1 MKYMIKEVY
10 DKIKKGGNMVLK
22 PLMSYRRFLLGML
35 FLLVLIM
42 TGCSHS
48 EQKGTP
54 VDISYLN
61 KKETK
66 LVAETHYLES
76 TNTKDMIV
84 EVLTLL
90 CSVPDNKELKAT
102 LTSGINII
110 TYSYDGEQV
119 IVSLGEKY
127 KELSGTTEVLT
138 RAALVRSLTNIP
150 DVNYVM
156 LTVNGESLTDLSGN
170 AIGAMTADMFVNN
183 AGTQV
188 EKVESKVTLR
198 LYFAN
203 ETGDGLMAVNRELTH
218 NADLSNVP
226 MEKLVVEQLISG
238 PASDETFPTIS
249 PDTKLVNITVKDGVC
264 YLTFDSAMLTAVNNV
279 TTDVTIYSI
288 VNSLV
293 ELSNINKVQIS
304 IDGNKDGKFRDK
316 YEAST
321 IFERNLSLVN

>member
-1 MKYMIKEVY
+1 M
-10 DKIKKGGNMVLK
+10 DWK
-22 PLMSYRRFLLGML
+22 PLRGYRKVFFLLGLML
-35 FLLVLIM
+35 LAAALA
-42 TGCSHS
+42 TGCSK
-48 EQKGTP
+48 EEPQGTP

-61 KKETK
+61 KSETK
-66 LVAETHYLES
+66 LVTERHYLTS
-76 TNTKDMIV
+76 TDTKDMIV

-127 KELSGTTEVLT
+127 KELSRTTEVLT

-150 DVNYVM
+150 EVNYVM
-156 LTVNGESLTDLSGN
+156 LTVNGESLTDTSGN
-170 AIGAMTADMFVNN
+170 AIGAMTSDMFVNN
-183 AGTQV
+183 VGAQV
-188 EKVESKVTLR
+188 EAVDSTVTLR

-203 ETGDGLMAVNRELTH
+203 EEGDGLVAVNRELAH
-218 NADLSNVP
+218 NADISNVP

-238 PASDETFPTIS
+238 PANDDTYPTIS
-249 PDTKLVNITVKDGVC
+249 PDTKLVNITVRDNIC

-279 TTDVTIYSI
+279 TTDVTVYSL

-293 ELSNINKVQIS
+293 ELSNINKVQIF

-321 IFERNLSLVN
+321 VFERNLLLVD

>member
-1 MKYMIKEVY
+1 MDQRPLKRCHK
-10 DKIKKGGNMVLK
+10 VL
-22 PLMSYRRFLLGML
+22 FLLGLMQ
-35 FLLVLIM
+35 LLAVLM
-42 TGCSHS
+42 TGCRS
-48 EQKGTP
+48 EEPQGTP

-61 KKETK
+61 KNETK
-66 LVAETHYLES
+66 LVTETHYLTS
-76 TNTKDMIV
+76 TETKDMIV

-127 KELSGTTEVLT
+127 RELSRTTEVLT

-150 DVNYVM
+150 EVNYVM
-156 LTVNGESLTDLSGN
+156 LTVNGESLTDASGN
-170 AIGAMTADMFVNN
+170 AIGIMTSDMFVNN
-183 AGTQV
+183 AGAQV
-188 EKVESKVTLR
+188 ETVNSTVTLR

-203 ETGDGLMAVNRELTH
+203 EEGSGLVAVNRELAH
-218 NADLSNVP
+218 NADVSNVP

-238 PASDETFPTIS
+238 PVNGETWPTIS
-249 PDTKLVNITVKDGVC
+249 PDTKLVNITVRDNIC
-264 YLTFDSAMLTAVNNV
+264 YLTFDSAILTAVNNV

-321 IFERNLSLVN
+321 VFERNLSLVN

>member
-1 MKYMIKEVY
+1 MDWKSL
-10 DKIKKGGNMVLK
+10 KGC
-22 PLMSYRRFLLGML
+22 RRLLFLLGLM
-35 FLLVLIM
+35 FWPAVFM
-42 TGCSHS
+42 AGCSR
-48 EQKGTP
+48 EKPQGTA

-61 KKETK
+61 KSETK
-66 LVAETHYLES
+66 LVTETHYLTS
-76 TNTKDMIV
+76 TDTKDMIV

-102 LTSGINII
+102 LTSGINVI

-127 KELSGTTEVLT
+127 KELSRTTEVLT

-150 DVNYVM
+150 GVNYVM
-156 LTVNGESLTDLSGN
+156 LTVNGESLTDASGT
-170 AIGAMTADMFVNN
+170 AIGVMTADMFVND
-183 AGTQV
+183 AGAQV
-188 EKVESKVTLR
+188 EKVDTTVTLR

-203 ETGDGLMAVNRELTH
+203 EEGDGLVAVNRELVH
-218 NADLSNVP
+218 NADVSNVS
-226 MEKLVVEQLISG
+226 MEKLVIEQLISG
-238 PASDETFPTIS
+238 PANGDTFPTIN
-249 PDTKLVNITVKDGVC
+249 PDTKLVNSTVRDGVC
-264 YLTFDSAMLTAVNNV
+264 YLTFDSSIFTAVNNV

-293 ELSNINKVQIS
+293 ELGNINKVQIS

-321 IFERNLSLVN
+321 VFERNLSLVN

>member
-1 MKYMIKEVY
+1 
-10 DKIKKGGNMVLK
+10 MVLK
-22 PLMSYRRFLLGML
+22 PLRRYRRFWLLLGML
-35 FLLVLIM
+35 FFPVLLM
-42 TGCSHS
+42 TGCSHA
-48 EQKGTP
+48 EQKGTA

-76 TNTKDMIV
+76 TDTKDMIV

-203 ETGDGLMAVNRELTH
+203 ETGDGLVAVNRELTH
-218 NADLSNVP
+218 NADLSNVS

-238 PASDETFPTIS
+238 PASDETFPTVS

-264 YLTFDSAMLTAVNNV
+264 YLTFDSAMLTAVDNV

>member
-1 MKYMIKEVY
+1 MNWYPAER
-10 DKIKKGGNMVLK
+10 
-22 PLMSYRRFLLGML
+22 SRRVL
-35 FLLVLIM
+35 FLFGLMLVLAVLP
-42 TGCSHS
+42 TGCSS
-48 EQKGTP
+48 EEKQGTA

-66 LVAETHYLES
+66 LVTETHYLES
-76 TNTKDMIV
+76 IDTKDMIV
-84 EVLTLL
+84 EVLKLL
-90 CSVPDNKELKAT
+90 CAVPDNKELKAT

-127 KELSGTTEVLT
+127 KELSRTTEVLT

-150 DVNYVM
+150 GVNYVM
-156 LTVNGESLTDLSGN
+156 ITVNGEALTDLSGN
-170 AIGAMTADMFVNN
+170 AIGIMMADMFVDN

-188 EKVESKVTLR
+188 EAVESRVNLR

-203 ETGDGLMAVNRELTH
+203 ETGDGLIAVNRELMH
-218 NADLSNVP
+218 NADVSNVS

-238 PASDETFPTIS
+238 PANGETFPTIS

-264 YLTFDSAMLTAVNNV
+264 YLTFNSAMLTAVNNV
-279 TTDVTIYSI
+279 TTDVTIFSI

-304 IDGNKDGKFRDK
+304 IEGNKDGKFRDK

-321 IFERNLSLVN
+321 VFERNLSLVN

>member
-1 MKYMIKEVY
+1 
-10 DKIKKGGNMVLK
+10 MVLK
-22 PLMSYRRFLLGML
+22 PLRRYRRFWLLLGML
-35 FLLVLIM
+35 FFPVLLM
-42 TGCSHS
+42 TGCSHA
-48 EQKGTP
+48 EQKGTA

-76 TNTKDMIV
+76 TDTKDMIV

-203 ETGDGLMAVNRELTH
+203 ETGDGLVAVNRELTH

-238 PASDETFPTIS
+238 PASDETFPTVS

-264 YLTFDSAMLTAVNNV
+264 YLTFDSTMLTAVNNV

>member
-1 MKYMIKEVY
+1 M
-10 DKIKKGGNMVLK
+10 DCRPLRRHHQVLE
-22 PLMSYRRFLLGML
+22 LLL
-35 FLLVLIM
+35 FLLLSAGFM
-42 TGCSHS
+42 TGCSS
-48 EQKGTP
+48 EEPQGIP

-61 KKETK
+61 KNETK
-66 LVAETHYLES
+66 LVTETHYLAG
-76 TNTKDMIV
+76 TDTKDMIV

-127 KELSGTTEVLT
+127 KELPRTTEVLT

-150 DVNYVM
+150 EVNYVM
-156 LTVNGESLTDLSGN
+156 LTVNGESLTDASGN
-170 AIGAMTADMFVNN
+170 AIGIMTADMFVNN
-183 AGTQV
+183 AGAQV
-188 EKVESKVTLR
+188 EQVESKVTLR

-203 ETGDGLMAVNRELTH
+203 EEGDGLVAVNRELAH
-218 NADLSNVP
+218 NADISNVP

-238 PASDETFPTIS
+238 PANDESYPTIS
-249 PDTKLVNITVKDGVC
+249 PGTKLVNITVRDNIC
-264 YLTFDSAMLTAVNNV
+264 YLTFDSTMLTAVNNV
-279 TTDVTIYSI
+279 TTDVTIYSL

-304 IDGNKDGKFRDK
+304 IEGNKDGKFRDK

-321 IFERNLSLVN
+321 VFERNLSLVN

>member
-1 MKYMIKEVY
+1 
-10 DKIKKGGNMVLK
+10 MVLK
-22 PLMSYRRFLLGML
+22 PLRRYRRFWLLLGML
-35 FLLVLIM
+35 FFPVLLM
-42 TGCSHS
+42 TGCSHA
-48 EQKGTP
+48 EQKGTA

-76 TNTKDMIV
+76 TDTKDMIV

-203 ETGDGLMAVNRELTH
+203 ETGDGLVAVNRELTH

-238 PASDETFPTIS
+238 PASDETFPTVS

-264 YLTFDSAMLTAVNNV
+264 YLTFDSTMLTAVNNV

-321 IFERNLSLVN
+321 IFELSLIHI

>member
-1 MKYMIKEVY
+1 MNWHPAERFQ
-10 DKIKKGGNMVLK
+10 KI
-22 PLMSYRRFLLGML
+22 L
-35 FLLVLIM
+35 FLFGLILM
-42 TGCSHS
+42 LAVISIGCSS
-48 EQKGTP
+48 EEKQGTAI
-54 VDISYLN
+54 DISYLN

-66 LVAETHYLES
+66 LVTETHYLES
-76 TNTKDMIV
+76 TDTKDMIV
-84 EVLTLL
+84 EVLKLL
-90 CSVPDNKELKAT
+90 CAVPDNKELKAT

-127 KELSGTTEVLT
+127 KELSRTTEVLT

-150 DVNYVM
+150 GINYVM
-156 LTVNGESLTDLSGN
+156 LTVNGEALTDLSGN
-170 AIGAMTADMFVNN
+170 AIGIMTADMFVDN

-188 EKVESKVTLR
+188 ETVESKVNLR

-203 ETGDGLMAVNRELTH
+203 ETGDGLIAVNRELTH
-218 NADLSNVP
+218 NADVSNVP

-238 PASDETFPTIS
+238 PANNETFPTIS
-249 PDTKLVNITVKDGVC
+249 SDTKLVNITVKDGVC
-264 YLTFDSAMLTAVNNV
+264 YLTFNSAILTTVNNV

-304 IDGNKDGKFRDK
+304 IEDNKDGKFRDK

-321 IFERNLSLVN
+321 VFERNLSLVN

>member
-1 MKYMIKEVY
+1 MNWYPAER
-10 DKIKKGGNMVLK
+10 
-22 PLMSYRRFLLGML
+22 SRRVL
-35 FLLVLIM
+35 FLFGLMLVLAVLP
-42 TGCSHS
+42 TGCSS
-48 EQKGTP
+48 EEKQGTA

-61 KKETK
+61 KRETK
-66 LVAETHYLES
+66 LVTETHYLES
-76 TNTKDMIV
+76 IDTKDMIV
-84 EVLTLL
+84 EVLKLL
-90 CSVPDNKELKAT
+90 CAVPDNKELKAT

-127 KELSGTTEVLT
+127 KELSRTTEVLT

-150 DVNYVM
+150 GVNYVM
-156 LTVNGESLTDLSGN
+156 ITVNGEALTDLSGN
-170 AIGAMTADMFVNN
+170 AIGIMTADMFVDN

-188 EKVESKVTLR
+188 EAVESRVNLR

-203 ETGDGLMAVNRELTH
+203 ETGDGLIAVNRELTH
-218 NADLSNVP
+218 NADVSNVP

-238 PASDETFPTIS
+238 PVNGETFPTIS

-264 YLTFDSAMLTAVNNV
+264 YLTFNSAMLTAVNNV
-279 TTDVTIYSI
+279 TTDVTIFSI

-304 IDGNKDGKFRDK
+304 IEGNKDGKFRDK

-321 IFERNLSLVN
+321 VFERNLSLVN

>member
-1 MKYMIKEVY
+1 MVFPILVIACLMIILT
-10 DKIKKGGNMVLK
+10 D
-22 PLMSYRRFLLGML
+22 
-35 FLLVLIM
+35 
-42 TGCSHS
+42 GCSKT
-48 EQKGTP
+48 EEKGTP

-61 KKETK
+61 KSETK
-66 LVAETHYLES
+66 LVTETHYFES
-76 TNTKDMIV
+76 EDTKERIV

-102 LTSGINII
+102 LTTGINII

-127 KELSGTTEVLT
+127 KELPKTTEVLT

-150 DVNYVM
+150 GVSYVM
-156 LTVNGESLTDLSGN
+156 ITVNGESLTDLSGN
-170 AIGAMTADMFVNN
+170 AIGIMTADMFVDN

-188 EKVESKVTLR
+188 ETVESKVNLR

-203 ETGDGLMAVNRELTH
+203 ESGDGLITVNRELTH
-218 NADLSNVP
+218 NADVSNVP

-238 PASDETFPTIS
+238 PANDKTYPTIS
-249 PDTKLVNITVKDGVC
+249 PGTKLINSTVKDGVC
-264 YLTFDSAMLTAVNNV
+264 YLTFDSTLITAVNNV

-293 ELSNINKVQIS
+293 ELSNINKVQIA
-304 IDGNKDGKFRDK
+304 IEGNKDGKFRDK
-316 YEAST
+316 YELST
-321 IFERNLSLVN
+321 VFERNLSLVEQ

>member
-1 MKYMIKEVY
+1 MDWK
-10 DKIKKGGNMVLK
+10 
-22 PLMSYRRFLLGML
+22 LLRGCHKVL
-35 FLLVLIM
+35 FLLCLMLLPAVLM
-42 TGCSHS
+42 TGCS
-48 EQKGTP
+48 EEEPQGTP
-54 VDISYLN
+54 IDISYLN
-61 KKETK
+61 KNETK
-66 LVAETHYLES
+66 LVTEKHYLTS
-76 TNTKDMIV
+76 TDTKDMIV

-90 CSVPDNKELKAT
+90 CSMPDNKELKAT

-127 KELSGTTEVLT
+127 KELSRTTEVLT

-156 LTVNGESLTDLSGN
+156 LTVNGESLTDTSGN
-170 AIGAMTADMFVNN
+170 AIGVMTSDMFVNN
-183 AGTQV
+183 AGAQV
-188 EKVESKVTLR
+188 ETVNSTVTLR

-203 ETGDGLMAVNRELTH
+203 EDGDGLVAVNRELAH
-218 NADLSNVP
+218 NADISNVP

-238 PASDETFPTIS
+238 PKNNETYPTIS
-249 PDTKLVNITVKDGVC
+249 PDTKLVNITVRDNIC
-264 YLTFDSAMLTAVNNV
+264 YLTFDSAILTAVNNV

-321 IFERNLSLVN
+321 VFERNLSLIN

>member
-1 MKYMIKEVY
+1 MNWYPAER
-10 DKIKKGGNMVLK
+10 
-22 PLMSYRRFLLGML
+22 SRRVL
-35 FLLVLIM
+35 FLFGLMLVLAVLP
-42 TGCSHS
+42 TGCSS
-48 EQKGTP
+48 EEKQGTA

-66 LVAETHYLES
+66 LVTETHYLES
-76 TNTKDMIV
+76 IDTKDMIV
-84 EVLTLL
+84 EVLKLL
-90 CSVPDNKELKAT
+90 CAVPDNKELKAT

-110 TYSYDGEQV
+110 IYSYDGEQV

-127 KELSGTTEVLT
+127 KELSRTTEVLT

-150 DVNYVM
+150 GVNYVM
-156 LTVNGESLTDLSGN
+156 ITVNGEALTDLSGN
-170 AIGAMTADMFVNN
+170 AIGIMTADMFVDN

-188 EKVESKVTLR
+188 EAVESRVNLR

-203 ETGDGLMAVNRELTH
+203 ETGDGLIAVNRELMH
-218 NADLSNVP
+218 NADVSNVS

-238 PASDETFPTIS
+238 PANGETFPTIS

-264 YLTFDSAMLTAVNNV
+264 YLTFNSAMLTAVNNV
-279 TTDVTIYSI
+279 TTDVTIFSI

-304 IDGNKDGKFRDK
+304 IEGNKDGKFRDK

-321 IFERNLSLVN
+321 VFERNLSLVN

>member
-1 MKYMIKEVY
+1 MKIIWMTIKG
-10 DKIKKGGNMVLK
+10 KGVFMDWK
-22 PLMSYRRFLLGML
+22 PLGRYHKVWFLLGL
-35 FLLVLIM
+35 ILLSAIM
-42 TGCSHS
+42 MAGCSS
-48 EQKGTP
+48 EEPQGTP
-54 VDISYLN
+54 IDISYLN
-61 KKETK
+61 KNETK
-66 LVAETHYLES
+66 LVTETHYLTS
-76 TNTKDMIV
+76 TDTKDQIV

-90 CSVPDNKELKAT
+90 CSMPDNKELKAT

-119 IVSLGEKY
+119 ILSLGEKY
-127 KELSGTTEVLT
+127 KELSRTTEVLT
-138 RAALVRSLTNIP
+138 RAAVVRSLTNIP
-150 DVNYVM
+150 EVSYVM
-156 LTVNGESLTDLSGN
+156 ITVNGESLTDASGN
-170 AIGAMTADMFVNN
+170 AIGIMTADMFVNN

-188 EKVESKVTLR
+188 EQANSTVTLR

-203 ETGDGLMAVNRELTH
+203 EEGNGLIAVNRELAH
-218 NADLSNVP
+218 NADISNVP

-238 PASDETFPTIS
+238 PANDETYPTIS
-249 PDTKLVNITVKDGVC
+249 PDTKLVNITVRDYIC
-264 YLTFDSAMLTAVNNV
+264 YLTFDSTILTAVNNV

-321 IFERNLSLVN
+321 VFERDLSLVH

>member
-1 MKYMIKEVY
+1 
-10 DKIKKGGNMVLK
+10 
-22 PLMSYRRFLLGML
+22 
-35 FLLVLIM
+35 M
-42 TGCSHS
+42 T
-48 EQKGTP
+48 
-54 VDISYLN
+54 
-61 KKETK
+61 
-66 LVAETHYLES
+66 ETHYLES
-76 TNTKDMIV
+76 TDTKDMIV
-84 EVLTLL
+84 EVLKLL
-90 CSVPDNKELKAT
+90 CAVPDNKELKAT

-127 KELSGTTEVLT
+127 KELSRTTEVLT

-150 DVNYVM
+150 GINYVM
-156 LTVNGESLTDLSGN
+156 LTVNGEALTDLSGN
-170 AIGAMTADMFVNN
+170 AIGIMTADMFVDN

-188 EKVESKVTLR
+188 ETVESKVNLR

-203 ETGDGLMAVNRELTH
+203 ETGDGLIAVNRELTH
-218 NADLSNVP
+218 NADVSNVP

-238 PASDETFPTIS
+238 PANNETFPTIS
-249 PDTKLVNITVKDGVC
+249 SDTKLVNITVKDGVC
-264 YLTFDSAMLTAVNNV
+264 YLTFNSAILTTVNNV

-304 IDGNKDGKFRDK
+304 IEDNKDGKFRDK

-321 IFERNLSLVN
+321 VFERNLSLVN

>member
-1 MKYMIKEVY
+1 
-10 DKIKKGGNMVLK
+10 
-22 PLMSYRRFLLGML
+22 
-35 FLLVLIM
+35 
-42 TGCSHS
+42 
-48 EQKGTP
+48 
-54 VDISYLN
+54 
-61 KKETK
+61 
-66 LVAETHYLES
+66 
-76 TNTKDMIV
+76 
-84 EVLTLL
+84 
-90 CSVPDNKELKAT
+90 
-102 LTSGINII
+102 
-110 TYSYDGEQV
+110 
-119 IVSLGEKY
+119 
-127 KELSGTTEVLT
+127 
-138 RAALVRSLTNIP
+138 
-150 DVNYVM
+150 M

-203 ETGDGLMAVNRELTH
+203 ETGDGLVAVNRELTH

-238 PASDETFPTIS
+238 PASDETFPTVS

-264 YLTFDSAMLTAVNNV
+264 YLTFDSAMLTAVDNV

>member
-1 MKYMIKEVY
+1 M
-10 DKIKKGGNMVLK
+10 DQK
-22 PLMSYRRFLLGML
+22 PLKRCHKVLFLLGLMQ
-35 FLLVLIM
+35 LLAVLM
-42 TGCSHS
+42 AGRSS
-48 EQKGTP
+48 EEPQGTP
-54 VDISYLN
+54 IDISYLN
-61 KKETK
+61 KNETK
-66 LVAETHYLES
+66 LVTETHYLTS
-76 TNTKDMIV
+76 TETKDMIV

-127 KELSGTTEVLT
+127 RELSRTTEVLT

-150 DVNYVM
+150 EVNYVM
-156 LTVNGESLTDLSGN
+156 LTVNGESLTDASGN
-170 AIGAMTADMFVNN
+170 AIGIMTSDMFVNN
-183 AGTQV
+183 AGAQV
-188 EKVESKVTLR
+188 ETVNSTVTLR

-203 ETGDGLMAVNRELTH
+203 EEGSGLVAVNRELAH
-218 NADLSNVP
+218 NADVSNVP

-238 PASDETFPTIS
+238 PVNSETWPTIS
-249 PDTKLVNITVKDGVC
+249 PDTKLVNITVRDNIC
-264 YLTFDSAMLTAVNNV
+264 YLTFDSAILTAVNNV

-321 IFERNLSLVN
+321 VFERNLSLVN

>member
-1 MKYMIKEVY
+1 M
-10 DKIKKGGNMVLK
+10 NQK
-22 PLMSYRRFLLGML
+22 PLKRYCRLLLLLGLLL
-35 FLLVLIM
+35 FPAVIL
-42 TGCSHS
+42 TGCGS
-48 EQKGTP
+48 EEPQGTP
-54 VDISYLN
+54 IDISYLN
-61 KKETK
+61 KNETK
-66 LVAETHYLES
+66 LVTETHYITS
-76 TNTKDMIV
+76 TDTKDMIV

-90 CSVPDNKELKAT
+90 CTVPDNKELKAT

-110 TYSYDGEQV
+110 TYSYDGERV

-127 KELSGTTEVLT
+127 KELSRTTEVLT
-138 RAALVRSLTNIP
+138 RAAVVRSLTNIP
-150 DVNYVM
+150 EVKYVM
-156 LTVNGESLTDLSGN
+156 ITINGESLTDTSGN
-170 AIGAMTADMFVNN
+170 AIGIMTADMFVNN

-188 EKVESKVTLR
+188 ETVNSTVTLR

-203 ETGDGLMAVNRELTH
+203 EEGDGLVAVNRELAH
-218 NADLSNVP
+218 NADVSNVP

-238 PASDETFPTIS
+238 PVNDETFPTIS
-249 PDTKLVNITVKDGVC
+249 PDTKLVNITVRDNIC
-264 YLTFDSAMLTAVNNV
+264 YLTFDSAILTAVNNV

-321 IFERNLSLVN
+321 VFERNLSLVN

>member
-1 MKYMIKEVY
+1 M
-10 DKIKKGGNMVLK
+10 NQK
-22 PLMSYRRFLLGML
+22 PLKRCHKVLFLLGLMQ
-35 FLLVLIM
+35 LLAVLLA
-42 TGCSHS
+42 GCSS
-48 EQKGTP
+48 EEPQGTP
-54 VDISYLN
+54 IDISYLN
-61 KKETK
+61 KNETK
-66 LVAETHYLES
+66 LVTETHYLTS
-76 TNTKDMIV
+76 TDTKDMIV

-102 LTSGINII
+102 LTSGINVI

-127 KELSGTTEVLT
+127 RELSRTTEVLT

-150 DVNYVM
+150 KVNYVM
-156 LTVNGESLTDLSGN
+156 LTVNGESLTDMSGN
-170 AIGAMTADMFVNN
+170 AIGIMTSDMFVNN
-183 AGTQV
+183 AGAQV
-188 EKVESKVTLR
+188 ETVDSTVTLR

-203 ETGDGLMAVNRELTH
+203 EEGSGLVAVNRELAH
-218 NADLSNVP
+218 NADVSNMP

-238 PASDETFPTIS
+238 PVNGETWPTIS
-249 PDTKLVNITVKDGVC
+249 PDTKLVNITVRDNIC
-264 YLTFDSAMLTAVNNV
+264 YLTFDSAILTAVNNV

-321 IFERNLSLVN
+321 VFERNLSLVN

>member
-1 MKYMIKEVY
+1 
-10 DKIKKGGNMVLK
+10 
-22 PLMSYRRFLLGML
+22 ML
-35 FLLVLIM
+35 AVISI
-42 TGCSHS
+42 GCSS
-48 EQKGTP
+48 EEKQGTAI
-54 VDISYLN
+54 DISYLN

-66 LVAETHYLES
+66 LVTETHYLES
-76 TNTKDMIV
+76 TDTKDMIV
-84 EVLTLL
+84 EVLKLL
-90 CSVPDNKELKAT
+90 CAVPDNKELKAT

-127 KELSGTTEVLT
+127 KELSRTTEVLT

-150 DVNYVM
+150 GINYVM
-156 LTVNGESLTDLSGN
+156 LTVNGEALTDLSGN
-170 AIGAMTADMFVNN
+170 AIGIMTADMFVDN

-188 EKVESKVTLR
+188 ETVESKVNLR

-203 ETGDGLMAVNRELTH
+203 ETGDGLIAVNRELTH
-218 NADLSNVP
+218 NADVSNVP

-238 PASDETFPTIS
+238 PANNETFPTIS
-249 PDTKLVNITVKDGVC
+249 SDTKLVNITVKDGVC
-264 YLTFDSAMLTAVNNV
+264 YLTFNSAILTTVNNV

-304 IDGNKDGKFRDK
+304 IEDNKDGKFRDK

-321 IFERNLSLVN
+321 VFERNLSLVN

>member
-1 MKYMIKEVY
+1 
-10 DKIKKGGNMVLK
+10 MVLK
-22 PLMSYRRFLLGML
+22 PLRRYRRFWLLLGML
-35 FLLVLIM
+35 FFPVLLM
-42 TGCSHS
+42 TGCSHA
-48 EQKGTP
+48 EQKGTA

-76 TNTKDMIV
+76 TDTKDMIV

-203 ETGDGLMAVNRELTH
+203 ETGDGLVAVNRELTH

-238 PASDETFPTIS
+238 PASDETFPTVN

-264 YLTFDSAMLTAVNNV
+264 YLTFDSTMLTAVNNV

>member
-1 MKYMIKEVY
+1 MDWKPMRGYHK
-10 DKIKKGGNMVLK
+10 VL
-22 PLMSYRRFLLGML
+22 FV
-35 FLLVLIM
+35 LVLMLLLAALM
-42 TGCSHS
+42 TGCG
-48 EQKGTP
+48 EEPQGTP

-61 KKETK
+61 KNETK
-66 LVAETHYLES
+66 LVTEKHYLTS
-76 TNTKDMIV
+76 TDTKDMIV

-127 KELSGTTEVLT
+127 RELSRTTEVLT

-150 DVNYVM
+150 EVNYVM
-156 LTVNGESLTDLSGN
+156 LTVNGESLTDTSGN

-183 AGTQV
+183 AGAQV
-188 EKVESKVTLR
+188 ETVNSTVTLR

-203 ETGDGLMAVNRELTH
+203 ENGDGLVAVNRELAH
-218 NADLSNVP
+218 NADISNVP

-238 PASDETFPTIS
+238 PANDETFPTIS
-249 PDTKLVNITVKDGVC
+249 PDTKLVNITVRDNVC
-264 YLTFDSAMLTAVNNV
+264 YLTFDSTILTAVNNV
-279 TTDVTIYSI
+279 TTDVTIYSL

-321 IFERNLSLVN
+321 VFERNLSLVE

>member
-1 MKYMIKEVY
+1 MKSVKLFV
-10 DKIKKGGNMVLK
+10 KKLCLYLLICLTVVLAAGCGG
-22 PLMSYRRFLLGML
+22 SR
-35 FLLVLIM
+35 
-42 TGCSHS
+42 
-48 EQKGTP
+48 EQGTAI
-54 VDISYLN
+54 DISYIN
-61 KKETK
+61 KNETK
-66 LVAETHYLES
+66 LVKETHYLES
-76 TNTKDMIV
+76 TDAKDMIV

-90 CSVPDNKELKAT
+90 CSVPDNKELRAT

-127 KELSGTTEVLT
+127 KELSKTTEVLT

-150 DVNYVM
+150 GVNYVM
-156 LTVNGESLTDLSGN
+156 ITINGEPLTDVSGN
-170 AIGAMTADMFVNN
+170 AIGIMTADMFVDN

-188 EKVESKVTLR
+188 EAVESKVNLR

-203 ETGDGLMAVNRELTH
+203 ESGDGLIAVNRELSH
-218 NADLSNVP
+218 NADVSNVP

-238 PASDETFPTIS
+238 PASDETYPTIN
-249 PDTKLVNITVKDGVC
+249 PATKLVNITVKDGVC
-264 YLTFDSAMLTAVNNV
+264 YLTFDSSLITAVNNV

-316 YEAST
+316 YEFST
-321 IFERNLSLVN
+321 IFERNLSLVQ

>member
-1 MKYMIKEVY
+1 M
-10 DKIKKGGNMVLK
+10 NQK
-22 PLMSYRRFLLGML
+22 PLKRCHKVLFLLGLMQ
-35 FLLVLIM
+35 LLAVLLA
-42 TGCSHS
+42 GCSS
-48 EQKGTP
+48 EEPQGTP
-54 VDISYLN
+54 IDISYLN
-61 KKETK
+61 KNETK
-66 LVAETHYLES
+66 LVTETHYLTS
-76 TNTKDMIV
+76 TDTKDMIV

-102 LTSGINII
+102 LTSGINVI

-127 KELSGTTEVLT
+127 RELSRTTEVLT

-150 DVNYVM
+150 KVNYVM
-156 LTVNGESLTDLSGN
+156 LTVNGESLTDMSGN
-170 AIGAMTADMFVNN
+170 AIGIMTSDMFVNN
-183 AGTQV
+183 AGAQV
-188 EKVESKVTLR
+188 ETVDSTVTLR

-203 ETGDGLMAVNRELTH
+203 EEGSGLVAVNRELAH
-218 NADLSNVP
+218 NADVSNVP

-238 PASDETFPTIS
+238 PVNGETWPTIS
-249 PDTKLVNITVKDGVC
+249 PDTKLVNITVRDNIC
-264 YLTFDSAMLTAVNNV
+264 YLTFDSAILTAVNNV

-321 IFERNLSLVN
+321 VFERNLSLVN

>member
-1 MKYMIKEVY
+1 M
-10 DKIKKGGNMVLK
+10 DWK
-22 PLMSYRRFLLGML
+22 PLKKYHKVCFLLGLML
-35 FLLVLIM
+35 LPAVLLA
-42 TGCSHS
+42 GCRK
-48 EQKGTP
+48 EEPQGTP

-61 KKETK
+61 KSETK
-66 LVAETHYLES
+66 LVTEKHYLTS
-76 TNTKDMIV
+76 TQTKDMIV

-102 LTSGINII
+102 LTSGINVI

-127 KELSGTTEVLT
+127 KELSRTTEVLT

-150 DVNYVM
+150 DVHYVM
-156 LTVNGESLTDLSGN
+156 LTVNGESLTDSSGN
-170 AIGAMTADMFVNN
+170 AIGVMTSDMFVNN
-183 AGTQV
+183 AGAQV
-188 EKVESKVTLR
+188 EAVESTVTLR

-203 ETGDGLMAVNRELTH
+203 EEGDGLVAVNRELAH
-218 NADLSNVP
+218 NADISNVP

-238 PASDETFPTIS
+238 PANDETYPTIS
-249 PDTKLVNITVKDGVC
+249 PDTKLVNITVRDYIC

-279 TTDVTIYSI
+279 TTDVTVYSI
-288 VNSLV
+288 VNSLA

-321 IFERNLSLVN
+321 VFERNLSLID

>member
-1 MKYMIKEVY
+1 MGLMQLLA
-10 DKIKKGGNMVLK
+10 VL
-22 PLMSYRRFLLGML
+22 LA
-35 FLLVLIM
+35 
-42 TGCSHS
+42 GCSS
-48 EQKGTP
+48 EEPQGTP
-54 VDISYLN
+54 IDISYLN
-61 KKETK
+61 KNETK
-66 LVAETHYLES
+66 LVTETHYLTS
-76 TNTKDMIV
+76 TDTKDMIV

-102 LTSGINII
+102 LTSGINVI

-127 KELSGTTEVLT
+127 RELSRTTEVLT

-150 DVNYVM
+150 EVNYVM
-156 LTVNGESLTDLSGN
+156 LTVNGESLTDMSGN
-170 AIGAMTADMFVNN
+170 AIGIMTSDMFVNN
-183 AGTQV
+183 AGAQV
-188 EKVESKVTLR
+188 ETVDSTVTLR

-203 ETGDGLMAVNRELTH
+203 EEGSGLVAVNRELAH
-218 NADLSNVP
+218 NADVSNVP

-238 PASDETFPTIS
+238 PVNGETWPTIS
-249 PDTKLVNITVKDGVC
+249 PDTKLVNITVRDNIC
-264 YLTFDSAMLTAVNNV
+264 YLTFDSAILTAVNNV

-321 IFERNLSLVN
+321 VFERNLSLVN

>member
-1 MKYMIKEVY
+1 MNWYPAER
-10 DKIKKGGNMVLK
+10 
-22 PLMSYRRFLLGML
+22 SRRVL
-35 FLLVLIM
+35 FLFGLMLVLAVLP
-42 TGCSHS
+42 TGCSS
-48 EQKGTP
+48 EEKQGTA

-66 LVAETHYLES
+66 LVTETHYLES
-76 TNTKDMIV
+76 IDTKDMIV
-84 EVLTLL
+84 EVLKLL
-90 CSVPDNKELKAT
+90 CAVPDNKELKAT

-127 KELSGTTEVLT
+127 KELSRTTEVLT

-150 DVNYVM
+150 GVNYVM
-156 LTVNGESLTDLSGN
+156 ITVNGEALTDLSGN
-170 AIGAMTADMFVNN
+170 AIGIMTADMFVDN

-188 EKVESKVTLR
+188 EAVESRVNLR

-203 ETGDGLMAVNRELTH
+203 ETGDGLIAVNRELMH
-218 NADLSNVP
+218 NADVSNVS

-238 PASDETFPTIS
+238 PANGETFPTIS

-279 TTDVTIYSI
+279 TTDVKIFSI

-304 IDGNKDGKFRDK
+304 IEGNKDGKFRDK

-321 IFERNLSLVN
+321 VFERNLSLVN

>member
-1 MKYMIKEVY
+1 MNWHPAERFQ
-10 DKIKKGGNMVLK
+10 KI
-22 PLMSYRRFLLGML
+22 L
-35 FLLVLIM
+35 FLFGLILM
-42 TGCSHS
+42 LAVISIGCSS
-48 EQKGTP
+48 EEKQGTAI
-54 VDISYLN
+54 DISYLN

-66 LVAETHYLES
+66 LVTETHYLES
-76 TNTKDMIV
+76 TDTKDMIV
-84 EVLTLL
+84 EVLKLL
-90 CSVPDNKELKAT
+90 CAVPDNKELKAT

-119 IVSLGEKY
+119 IVSFGEKY
-127 KELSGTTEVLT
+127 KELSRTTEVLT

-150 DVNYVM
+150 GINYVM
-156 LTVNGESLTDLSGN
+156 LTVNGEALTDLSGN
-170 AIGAMTADMFVNN
+170 AIGIMTADMFVDN

-188 EKVESKVTLR
+188 ETVESKVNLR

-203 ETGDGLMAVNRELTH
+203 ETGDGLIAVNRELTH
-218 NADLSNVP
+218 NADVSNVP

-238 PASDETFPTIS
+238 PANNETFPTIS
-249 PDTKLVNITVKDGVC
+249 SDTKLVNITVKDGVC
-264 YLTFDSAMLTAVNNV
+264 YLTFNSAILTTVNNV

-304 IDGNKDGKFRDK
+304 IEDNKDGKFRDK

-321 IFERNLSLVN
+321 VFERNLSLVN

>member
-1 MKYMIKEVY
+1 M
-10 DKIKKGGNMVLK
+10 NQK
-22 PLMSYRRFLLGML
+22 PLKRCHKVLFLLGLMQ
-35 FLLVLIM
+35 LLAVLLA
-42 TGCSHS
+42 GCSS
-48 EQKGTP
+48 EEPQGTP
-54 VDISYLN
+54 IDISYLN
-61 KKETK
+61 KNETK
-66 LVAETHYLES
+66 LVTETHYLTS
-76 TNTKDMIV
+76 TDTKDMIV

-102 LTSGINII
+102 LTSGINVI

-127 KELSGTTEVLT
+127 RELSRTTEVLT

-150 DVNYVM
+150 EVNYVM
-156 LTVNGESLTDLSGN
+156 LTVNGESLTDMSGN
-170 AIGAMTADMFVNN
+170 AIGIMTSDMFVNN
-183 AGTQV
+183 AGAQV
-188 EKVESKVTLR
+188 ETVDSTVTLR

-203 ETGDGLMAVNRELTH
+203 EEGSGLVAVNRELAH
-218 NADLSNVP
+218 NADVSNVP

-238 PASDETFPTIS
+238 PVNGETWPTIS
-249 PDTKLVNITVKDGVC
+249 PDTKLVNITVRDNIC
-264 YLTFDSAMLTAVNNV
+264 YLTFDSAILTAVNNV

-321 IFERNLSLVN
+321 VFERNLSLVN